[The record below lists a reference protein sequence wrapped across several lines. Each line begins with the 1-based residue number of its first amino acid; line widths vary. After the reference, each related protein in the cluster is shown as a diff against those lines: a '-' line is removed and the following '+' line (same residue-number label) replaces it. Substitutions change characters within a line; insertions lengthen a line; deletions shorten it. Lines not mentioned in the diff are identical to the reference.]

1 MLRTWHLTIYP
12 FNPKDDMASEG
23 TSGTSLPAG
32 LPAAHRL
39 LTIDHLTWVDA
50 RSSPVK
56 NRCKVRAA
64 AVCRAAWPLGSASQA
79 QTSHSHLPPS
89 APLDRP
95 TVRGSLPCCI
105 QAPALA
111 RGGGRERVREEAPG
125 RPPSGRPYLG
135 LRENQSPP
143 ESLRWPRPGG
153 QGGWLRMS
161 PGSVDQQSWPFG
173 APWEGPLKQPP
184 AGGGGGTEGLCR
196 KPGCGEMR

>member
-79 QTSHSHLPPS
+79 QTSH
-89 APLDRP
+89 
-95 TVRGSLPCCI
+95 T
-105 QAPALA
+105 PA
-111 RGGGRERVREEAPG
+111 
-125 RPPSGRPYLG
+125 SIC
-135 LRENQSPP
+135 
-143 ESLRWPRPGG
+143 
-153 QGGWLRMS
+153 S
-161 PGSVDQQSWPFG
+161 PGSPDGSRVSALLHPSSSAGTWGREG
-173 APWEGPLKQPP
+173 AGQGRGPWQTTQWAALSGSQGEPEPPGESPVAKARWTGRLAEDEPRVCGPAVLAFRGPLGGPP
-184 AGGGGGTEGLCR
+184 
-196 KPGCGEMR
+196 